1 MKNTQIT
8 YINLPTT
15 EDNSYKKGS
24 VKGSV
29 KVSRCLVSS

>member
-15 EDNSYKKGS
+15 EDNPYKKGS

-29 KVSRCLVSS
+29 SFTECLVSS